1 MKSKLNRNEKKTISS
16 IETIYSPFDIKKGK
30 CYSCSEKSEE
40 ILIDDGRCLDCIESD
55 KFFEETM
62 KGL

>member
-1 MKSKLNRNEKKTISS
+1 MK
-16 IETIYSPFDIKKGK
+16 IETIYSPHELRRGK
-30 CYSCSEKSEE
+30 CPSCGDKSSE
-40 ILIDDGRCLDCIESD
+40 ILIEDGRCLDCIEAD